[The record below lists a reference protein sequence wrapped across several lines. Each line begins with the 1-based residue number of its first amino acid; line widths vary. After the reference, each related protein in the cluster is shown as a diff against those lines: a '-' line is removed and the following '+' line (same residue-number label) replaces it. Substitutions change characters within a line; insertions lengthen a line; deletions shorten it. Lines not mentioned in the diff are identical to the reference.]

1 MLFRVI
7 EHYADDLFENIVAN
21 KRDLHNEECFVCLS
35 VDFDEELFPMSLES
49 NNVYFTRECNCIGFI
64 HKKCLDEWYEF
75 NQKCPICRLYMEKKT
90 THNLACIVC
99 RRIYD
104 KSVDCIII
112 CRYIMEIWLAV
123 ATLLM
128 WWQMLQTYTMKQ
140 Q

>member
-7 EHYADDLFENIVAN
+7 EHYPDDLFENIVAN
-21 KRDLHNEECFVCLS
+21 KSDLHNEECFVCLS
-35 VDFDEELFPMSLES
+35 VDFDDELFPMSLES
-49 NNVYFTRECNCIGFI
+49 NNVCYTRECNCIGFI
-64 HKKCLDEWYEF
+64 HKKCLAEWYEF

-90 THNLACIVC
+90 TRNLVCVVC

-112 CRYIMEIWLAV
+112 CRYIMEIWLAM

-128 WWQMLQTYTMKQ
+128 WWQMLQTYTTKQ
-140 Q
+140 

>member
-7 EHYADDLFENIVAN
+7 DHYADDLFENIVAN
-21 KRDLHNEECFVCLS
+21 KSDLHNEECFVCLS